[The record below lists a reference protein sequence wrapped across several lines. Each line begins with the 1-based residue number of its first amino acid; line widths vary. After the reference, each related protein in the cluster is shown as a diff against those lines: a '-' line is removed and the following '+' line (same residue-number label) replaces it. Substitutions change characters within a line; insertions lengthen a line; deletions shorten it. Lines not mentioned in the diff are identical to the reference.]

1 MMNTSESN
9 RLLDECRALMT
20 NRMRSSMSRMMGHVE
35 EVLFEMAT
43 VDSKTADTSHYI
55 EAIREIRMKK
65 KEIQIRF
72 EKRFMSLFEDKVRK
86 MKAPLSL
93 RPIPEDDITPLNII
107 EDKDFGSETIQDTL
121 NKARHECRN
130 ALALLDRHVSTLFAD
145 LEVNSFVNPMQPDT
159 VFGAFWE
166 SCRDIRSGDDIRYI
180 LIDIFDRYV
189 VSDLQGV
196 YEDINTL
203 FDFYK
208 TSDTQGQDSPESG
221 GAGKPNPSGTKTT
234 KPDKQEMDSVLVSN
248 WVRDRIQSFLDESE
262 ASVPV
267 FIQGF
272 LLEYW
277 RLVVEDAYRKFSDES
292 PEWDRSIQVIDD
304 LITCVRESE
313 DRDTK
318 KRQIWMLP
326 GLIYRLKLGM
336 KSISLPLKIQADFLS
351 QLKAYHSLITDFSS
365 EK

>member
-1 MMNTSESN
+1 MNTSESN

-93 RPIPEDDITPLNII
+93 RARPDEDITPFNIN
-107 EDKDFGSETIQDTL
+107 EDTDIGSETIQDTL
-121 NKARHECRN
+121 KKARHECRN
-130 ALALLDRHVSTLFAD
+130 ALSVLDRHVSTLFAD

-166 SCRDIRSGDDIRYI
+166 SCQDIRSGDDIRYI

-203 FDFYK
+203 FDFYN
-208 TSDTQGQDSPESG
+208 TSDTQNQLNHKPGK
-221 GAGKPNPSGTKTT
+221 AGTADVPGTINT
-234 KPDKQEMDSVLVSN
+234 KPEKQEKDSVLVSN
-248 WVRDRIQSFLDESE
+248 WVRDRIQSHLDNSDVT
-262 ASVPV
+262 VPV

-292 PEWDRSIQVIDD
+292 PEWDRTIQVVDD
-304 LITCVRESE
+304 LIACVMKSD
-313 DRDTK
+313 DRDIK
-318 KRQIWMLP
+318 KRQVWMLP
-326 GLIYRLKLGM
+326 GLIYRIKLGM

-351 QLKAYHSLITDFSS
+351 QLKAYHSLITDFNS

>member
-1 MMNTSESN
+1 
-9 RLLDECRALMT
+9 
-20 NRMRSSMSRMMGHVE
+20 
-35 EVLFEMAT
+35 
-43 VDSKTADTSHYI
+43 
-55 EAIREIRMKK
+55 
-65 KEIQIRF
+65 
-72 EKRFMSLFEDKVRK
+72 
-86 MKAPLSL
+86 
-93 RPIPEDDITPLNII
+93 
-107 EDKDFGSETIQDTL
+107 
-121 NKARHECRN
+121 
-130 ALALLDRHVSTLFAD
+130 
-145 LEVNSFVNPMQPDT
+145 
-159 VFGAFWE
+159 
-166 SCRDIRSGDDIRYI
+166 
-180 LIDIFDRYV
+180 
-189 VSDLQGV
+189 
-196 YEDINTL
+196 
-203 FDFYK
+203 
-208 TSDTQGQDSPESG
+208 
-221 GAGKPNPSGTKTT
+221 
-234 KPDKQEMDSVLVSN
+234 MDSVLVSN